1 MFTIRHWQCIDSG
14 QLTGAVKGATFHRT
28 QTSKGIFSGHLL
40 RAEIGR
46 GVLDTGFYNRDLM
59 TEGQFPKDTITVAMF
74 LNAKVETIFNGESL
88 VPGDL
93 SVINAGTETL
103 YTMPAETKWASLQI
117 KSEDLSL
124 LGVDFDNSKNK
135 IYNKRSIS
143 HYPFMTILRSL
154 VNRLQESEDHQI
166 RSFAPDMIYNHLVE
180 NLAYLLTREQEP
192 TTLTHDRY
200 QHIAATVKR
209 IINNDISNIIQVSD
223 LCHLTGQSERT
234 LERVCTKAF
243 GTPPRKL
250 LKNHRL
256 KVVRQAL
263 QGNTKEKLN
272 ISKLSMDYG
281 FMHPSRFA
289 GEYKNHFGELPS
301 QTLARNR

>member
-1 MFTIRHWQCIDSG
+1 MFRIGRWQCIDSG
-14 QLTGAVKGATFHRT
+14 LLNGAVKGASFHRT
-28 QTSKGIFSGHLL
+28 QTSKGVFCGSLF

-46 GVLDTGFYNRDLM
+46 GVLDSGFYNRALL
-59 TEGQFPKDTITVAMF
+59 TEGQFPKDTITVGMF
-74 LNAKVETIFNGESL
+74 LNAKNKTIFNGVSFE
-88 VPGDL
+88 PGDL
-93 SVINAGTETL
+93 LVTKMGTETL
-103 YTMPAETKWASLQI
+103 YAMPAETRWVAFQI
-117 KSEDLSL
+117 KSEDLRM
-124 LGVDFDNSKNK
+124 LGVDFVNAENE
-135 IYNKRSIS
+135 IYKKRSLS
-143 HYPFMTILRSL
+143 HYPFTTILSSL
-154 VNRLQESEDHQI
+154 VNRLHESEDHQI

-192 TTLTHDRY
+192 TTLAYDKY

-209 IINNDISNIIQVSD
+209 IINDDIHNIIQVSD
-223 LCHLTGQSERT
+223 LCRITSQSERT

-263 QGNTKEKLN
+263 QSNTEEKLN